1 MTQEEFNAMLIAAKP
16 TLKTL
21 LQELLAEGLEG
32 GYYTS
37 KYSGE
42 EMDALLDKISALP
55 GARYE
60 EELK

>member
-1 MTQEEFNAMLIAAKP
+1 MTQEEFNAMLTAAKP

-21 LQELLAEGLEG
+21 LQQILAEGLAG

-42 EMDALLDKISALP
+42 EIDALLDQVSASQ
-55 GARYE
+55 
-60 EELK
+60 

>member
-42 EMDALLDKISALP
+42 EMDALLDKISVLP
-55 GARYE
+55 GA
-60 EELK
+60 